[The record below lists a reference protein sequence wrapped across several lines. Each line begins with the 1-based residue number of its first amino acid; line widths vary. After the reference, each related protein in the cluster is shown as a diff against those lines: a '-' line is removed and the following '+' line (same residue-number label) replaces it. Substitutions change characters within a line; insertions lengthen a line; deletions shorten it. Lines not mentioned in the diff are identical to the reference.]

1 MPPCKNDITK
11 TYKGTEPSPKGLGY
25 CAHAEDVGK
34 IMAGKDKDMWI
45 ITETSQK
52 VKRWS
57 KLKDKCSYFVEYQS
71 HHPRKEYFGLEFR
84 KGYIHK
90 FISYNL
96 FEEKERKIPESY
108 KNYYISGNK
117 KISIEKMSK
126 EMIKEYYCGSLKI
139 LKEDNKE
146 YLEIKNK
153 LQGYKTYFIRSQYTR
168 YYKPYLVYVKDND
181 VFIYTVPINVFIHR
195 KIDNRY
201 IYIELV
207 KHYNTENVFI
217 GKMNGYPIFDGNTI
231 LLYLGGSK
239 YIFIG
244 SDIFEFN
251 IPTDDKIIKY
261 YSETHNDAPYPIAVG
276 IKNVYSFLT
285 YNVEYLPINIFSKKM
300 NNKDWEG
307 ATYPYFD
314 EKYEKKEYK
323 KKLERKTIR
332 NIELS
337 KYLNKI

>member
-34 IMAGKDKDMWI
+34 IMTGKDKNMWI

-57 KLKDKCSYFVEYQS
+57 KLKDKCSYFVEYESQ
-71 HHPRKEYFGLEFR
+71 HPSKRYVGLEFR

-108 KNYYISGNK
+108 KNYYISRNKK
-117 KISIEKMSK
+117 KISITKSSK
-126 EMIKEYYCGSLKI
+126 KRIEEHYCGSLKI

-153 LQGYKTYFIRSQYTR
+153 LKGYKTYFILSYFTR

-181 VFIYTVPINVFIHR
+181 VYIYTFPINVFCHIYSN
-195 KIDNRY
+195 IDNRY
-201 IYIELV
+201 NYIELV

-217 GKMNGYPIFDGNTI
+217 GKMNGDPTVDGNTI

-244 SDIFEFN
+244 SDIYEFN
-251 IPTDDKIIKY
+251 IPTNDKIIKY
-261 YSETHNDAPYPIAVG
+261 YSITKNEAPDPIAVG
-276 IKNVYSFLT
+276 IKNVYSFIT
-285 YNVEYLPINIFSKKM
+285 YNSVEYLPIDIFPKKM
-300 NNKDWEG
+300 NNKDWEN
-307 ATYPYFD
+307 ATIPYFE
-314 EKYEKKEYK
+314 EKYEKEEYK
-323 KKLERKTIR
+323 KKLEIKIIR
-332 NIELS
+332 NIEL
-337 KYLNKI
+337 